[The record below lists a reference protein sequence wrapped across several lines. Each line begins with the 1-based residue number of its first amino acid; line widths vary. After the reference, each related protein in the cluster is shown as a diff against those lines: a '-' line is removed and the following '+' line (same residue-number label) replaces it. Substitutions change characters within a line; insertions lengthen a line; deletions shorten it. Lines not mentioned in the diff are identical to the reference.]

1 MAARSHERNG
11 SRGGFWGGFWGSW
24 FREELSSVS
33 WILLMLALMFGAAY
47 AGLAGEALSALS
59 HY

>member
-11 SRGGFWGGFWGSW
+11 SWGGFWGSW

-33 WILLMLALMFGAAY
+33 WIFLMLALGFGAAY
-47 AGLAGEALSALS
+47 AGALGEALSALS